1 MEFLKK
7 KRILTGTLLLLFYII
22 IGIGSFMIF
31 NYYLNYKRILTPLE
45 NNFCVST
52 VKLSKG
58 ILYFNNLKFNY
69 DFTNEKDNIE
79 KYTKKI
85 SKEDFINKTSL
96 NTDFY
101 KCIPEYMNETTTN
114 TQISYYNLDG
124 NLLDDKFIFNFQ
136 STSSEK
142 ECSLVMYVSS
152 TNYNNYILTPPD
164 NFKRSKMIDTQLSIY
179 YYKDNNNLYH
189 YACEFYYDN
198 LYYIIESVNITQKS
212 FINYL
217 FSIIS

>member
-1 MEFLKK
+1 
-7 KRILTGTLLLLFYII
+7 
-22 IGIGSFMIF
+22 MIF

-45 NNFCVST
+45 NNLCVST

-69 DFTNEKDNIE
+69 DFSKEKDNTE

-85 SKEDFINKTSL
+85 SKEDFINNTSL

-101 KCIPEYMNETTTN
+101 KCIPEYMSEKTKDI
-114 TQISYYNLDG
+114 QISYYNLDG

-136 STSSEK
+136 STSPDK
-142 ECSLVMYVSS
+142 TFSLTMYVSS
-152 TNYNNYILTPPD
+152 TNYSDYIIVKPD
-164 NFKRSKMIDTQLSIY
+164 NYEKSNMINTPLSIY
-179 YYKDNNNLYH
+179 YYKDNNDLYH
-189 YACEFYYDN
+189 YSCEFNYNN

-212 FINYL
+212 FINYV